1 MPLSG
6 APCIF
11 RAHIRSA
18 IRSDGAVLWPERVW
32 RSCAVGSL
40 DVWNPNVAVL
50 SGVGCRPLGS
60 GRRLWFLPY
69 IQRLR
74 SGAVDAA
81 EDLTGGDGEDEADG
95 SAA

>member
-18 IRSDGAVLWPERVW
+18 IRSDWAVLWPEHVW
-32 RSCAVGSL
+32 WSCAVGSL

-50 SGVGCRPLGS
+50 SGVGCRPLAS
-60 GRRLWFLPY
+60 GRRLWFLAY

-74 SGAVDAA
+74 SGAGSAA
-81 EDLTGGDGEDEADG
+81 EDQTDGDGGDEADG
-95 SAA
+95 SVA